1 MYIGKIEEAVIM
13 MERTTASF
21 TEEEKQQIAL
31 YAFKIGDEELI
42 QKLVE
47 ELSHEDADR
56 KRIFQKYF
64 AIADEREA
72 WIEQIELLLVSI
84 ELLRLKEK
92 QALEVL
98 SQIVKAYEKE
108 ISKKEKEDS
117 EKIPVQGGDVYGR
130 RNSGSGTD
138 YPCSL

>member
-21 TEEEKQQIAL
+21 TEEEKQQITL

-64 AIADEREA
+64 AITDEREA
-72 WIEQIELLLVSI
+72 WIEQIELLLVTI

-117 EKIPVQGGDVYGR
+117 EKILEQGGDVYGR
-130 RNSGSGTD
+130 RHSGSSTD
-138 YPCSL
+138 HPCSL

>member
-1 MYIGKIEEAVIM
+1 M
-13 MERTTASF
+13 
-21 TEEEKQQIAL
+21 

-64 AIADEREA
+64 AITDEREA
-72 WIEQIELLLVSI
+72 WIEQIELLLVTI

-117 EKIPVQGGDVYGR
+117 EKILEQGGDVYGR
-130 RNSGSGTD
+130 RNSGSSTD
-138 YPCSL
+138 HPCSL